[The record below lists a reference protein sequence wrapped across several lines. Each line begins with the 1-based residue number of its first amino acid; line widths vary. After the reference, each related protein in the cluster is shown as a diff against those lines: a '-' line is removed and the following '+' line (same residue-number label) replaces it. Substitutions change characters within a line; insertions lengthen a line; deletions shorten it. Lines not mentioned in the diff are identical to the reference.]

1 MFKVLVTGSSGF
13 VGKNLVETLSLK
25 KHLVYEAFYDKEKK
39 IIHRVRKFNNKE
51 IEPLIDYENIKK
63 IDAIIHCAA
72 KTISTS
78 LVPIPNATDPN
89 APCVE
94 V

>member
-25 KHLVYEAFYDKEKK
+25 KYLVYEAFYDKEKK

-72 KTISTS
+72 K
-78 LVPIPNATDPN
+78 LPNPKN
-89 APCVE
+89 SKI
-94 V
+94 